1 MVNTIDYELFDA
13 DTHYYE
19 PRDAFTRYIEPA
31 FRDQAVHVRSE
42 VGGGEQIFVGDRPFN
57 FLTPLYDNVAPPGS
71 LREMLRSMSSGSI
84 SDNPRSH
91 PVQPEYLDSAARL
104 ELMNRQGV
112 GQSLLLPSLGVCVEH
127 FMHNGEQTMANFRAF
142 NRWMDDDWGFC
153 REDRIFAVPLLSLR
167 DLDGAVAELEYVLD
181 RGARAVHLRPGP
193 VDGRSLADPAF
204 DRFWGLINESG
215 VPVAFHISESGYNEL
230 YSTAWGEE
238 ANPTSHLQS
247 AFQWTFFYGDRPIM
261 ETIGA
266 LILHN
271 LFGRF
276 PNVKVLSIEN
286 GSVWVP
292 YLLKVMDKMKGM
304 GRNGPWLGGQVSG
317 RPREIFKQHVWV
329 APCHDEDIV
338 ALADLIGIDRVLL
351 GSDYPHPEGLAT
363 PVRFAES
370 LSPLG
375 NDATRRIMRDNGR
388 ELVGIHV

>member
-1 MVNTIDYELFDA
+1 
-13 DTHYYE
+13 
-19 PRDAFTRYIEPA
+19 
-31 FRDQAVHVRSE
+31 
-42 VGGGEQIFVGDRPFN
+42 
-57 FLTPLYDNVAPPGS
+57 
-71 LREMLRSMSSGSI
+71 
-84 SDNPRSH
+84 
-91 PVQPEYLDSAARL
+91 
-104 ELMNRQGV
+104 
-112 GQSLLLPSLGVCVEH
+112 
-127 FMHNGEQTMANFRAF
+127 
-142 NRWMDDDWGFC
+142 
-153 REDRIFAVPLLSLR
+153 
-167 DLDGAVAELEYVLD
+167 
-181 RGARAVHLRPGP
+181 
-193 VDGRSLADPAF
+193 
-204 DRFWGLINESG
+204 
-215 VPVAFHISESGYNEL
+215 
-230 YSTAWGEE
+230 
-238 ANPTSHLQS
+238 
-247 AFQWTFFYGDRPIM
+247 M

-317 RPREIFKQHVWV
+317 RPSEIFKQHVWV
-329 APCHDEDIV
+329 APYHEEDIV